1 MTVSNPL
8 GHPRILIIYYSL
20 SGQSR
25 GLINLLAS
33 GMREGGTTVAI
44 EKIQTVEKISFPFQG
59 FIHAFWKMLITF
71 LRVRTPIEKP
81 SSQCFEPY
89 DLIILAGPTW
99 SYNPS
104 GPILALLDDYGG
116 DLFREKRVLPLLSCR
131 GYYRL
136 HDYILRSQL
145 RRRGALLEQSLI
157 FTHPVSEP
165 WSTMGVFLR
174 SAGHN
179 PNKIGF
185 LAQRYPHFGHSSE
198 QLLLAKTQGGRIAEC
213 LKQGVPIDCPPATIT

>member
-1 MTVSNPL
+1 MSNPQ

-33 GMREGGTTVAI
+33 GMREGGSAVAI
-44 EKIQTVEKISFPFQG
+44 EKLQTVEKISFPFHG
-59 FIHAFWKMLITF
+59 FIHTFWKMLITF
-71 LRVRTPIEKP
+71 LRVRTPIEAV
-81 SSQCFEPY
+81 SRECYEPY

-104 GPILALLDDYGG
+104 GPILSLLDDYG
-116 DLFREKRVLPLLSCR
+116 DRLFRGRRVMPLLSCR

-136 HDYILRSQL
+136 HDFILRAQL
-145 RRRGALLEQSLI
+145 RRCGALLEPSLI
-157 FTHPVSEP
+157 FKHPVSEP
-165 WSTMGVFLR
+165 WSTVGVFLR

-179 PNKIGF
+179 PSKIGF
-185 LAQRYPHFGHSSE
+185 LSQRYPHFGHSSE
-198 QLLLAKTQGGRIAEC
+198 QLLQAKEKGGRIAQC
-213 LKQGVPIDCPPATIT
+213 LKDGVPIEYPPASAN